1 LAIAGL
7 VRGSR
12 SVSGASGNGCSAA
25 FTTAESGISFGKGR
39 ALRSPFFCAQS
50 GTGHFIHG
58 ARPRVVIDAIEQ
70 VAREARE
77 KETMTDAR

>member
-1 LAIAGL
+1 MD
-7 VRGSR
+7 VRR
-12 SVSGASGNGCSAA
+12 LLQRLNPASVL
-25 FTTAESGISFGKGR
+25 EKGER
-39 ALRSPFFCAQS
+39 FALLFFCAQS

-70 VAREARE
+70 VVREARE